1 MFNNKW
7 EINVIQTLY
16 FIVILGKVNTFIHIY
31 TYMYRPCNLPIRYF
45 GKRKGE
51 IERKV

>member
-1 MFNNKW
+1 MFNNKR

-31 TYMYRPCNLPIRYF
+31 TYMYRHVIYLYLYDIL
-45 GKRKGE
+45 
-51 IERKV
+51 ERERVK